1 MLSPL
6 YSAIRKTR
14 NRVRNKNQNFN
25 LGNSRKNRERKI
37 WNTWKR
43 WVWIKMKQFSDLSS
57 TCEIP
62 TKWCTRIF

>member
-43 WVWIKMKQFSDLSS
+43 WVWIKM
-57 TCEIP
+57 
-62 TKWCTRIF
+62 